1 MRDILQDP
9 NPEAVWNVDES
20 PFRFEAKNK
29 VIVNKNKD
37 NWTVTPELDS
47 TTVVMCVNAANSI
60 PDNIDLHEV

>member
-1 MRDILQDP
+1 MIVRHYTKTQIP
-9 NPEAVWNVDES
+9 SAVWNVDES

-47 TTVVMCVNAANSI
+47 TTVIST
-60 PDNIDLHEV
+60 LHSP

>member
-47 TTVVMCVNAANSI
+47 TTVIST
-60 PDNIDLHEV
+60 LHSP

>member
-1 MRDILQDP
+1 VRDILQDP